1 MNSIRKIAL
10 TISLVFLV
18 LGAQACSVLG
28 EKDASELRAS
38 GVVEVV
44 EVAVSPELGGQVAE
58 VLVEEGEAVTDG
70 QLLFRLD
77 DQELQLQRSQIS
89 AQGEAS
95 IAAAEVAL
103 LEAREALDELN
114 DNWPVHAAQY
124 QLDLAQ
130 ARDELE
136 KAENRR
142 IWQQKNNRATDDTIE
157 YYEAQ
162 LVIAERRAKSARSV
176 YNSQKDKDEH
186 NPDRAE
192 ARVALEQ
199 AEEARDEIVRILNWY
214 KGEPTDIDQA
224 LLDANVAIARAN
236 VDEASQEYE
245 KWKEGPDPDAVEL
258 AQANIKQAQA
268 SLDLAKAQLESQ
280 LSSID
285 LKIDDAS
292 VTAPTDGV
300 VLTLDLDPGELV
312 SPGMVVATVGKLDR
326 MTLTVYVPENRYGLV
341 NVGDR
346 AEVQVDSF
354 PGEVFGAEVVRI
366 ADEAEFTPRNVQTE
380 EERQTT
386 VYAVELRVL
395 SGVERLKPG
404 MPADVIFDVSGQSG

>member
-1 MNSIRKIAL
+1 MNSIRKMAL
-10 TISLVFLV
+10 TTALVV
-18 LGAQACSVLG
+18 LAFGAQACSVLG
-28 EKDASELRAS
+28 ENDAGELRAS

-44 EVAVSPELGGQVAE
+44 EVAVSPELGGRVAD
-58 VLVEEGEAVTDG
+58 VLVEEGDAVSEG
-70 QLLFRLD
+70 QLLFRLE

-89 AQGEAS
+89 AQGEAA
-95 IAAAEVAL
+95 IATAEVAL
-103 LEAREALDELN
+103 LEAREALDEL
-114 DNWPVHAAQY
+114 DENWPVRAAQY
-124 QLDLAQ
+124 QLELAQ

-142 IWQQKNNRATDDTIE
+142 IWQQKNNRATDDTID

-162 LVIAERRAKSARSV
+162 LVLAERRVKSARSV
-176 YNSQKDKDEH
+176 YNTHADESEH
-186 NPDRAE
+186 NPDRAS

-199 AEEARDEIVRILNWY
+199 AEDARDEIVRILNWY

-245 KWKEGPDPDAVEL
+245 KWKDGPDPDAVEL
-258 AQANIKQAQA
+258 AQANIKQAEA
-268 SLDLAKAQLESQ
+268 SLDLAKVQMENQ

-312 SPGMVVATVGKLDR
+312 SVGMVVVTLGKLDQ

-341 NVGDR
+341 NVGDK
-346 AEVQVDSF
+346 AEVLVDSF
-354 PGEVFGAEVVRI
+354 PGEVFDAEVIRI
-366 ADEAEFTPRNVQTE
+366 ANEAEFTPRNVQTE

-395 SGVERLKPG
+395 SGVDRLKPG
-404 MPADVIFDVSGQSG
+404 MPADVIFDVSAQSG